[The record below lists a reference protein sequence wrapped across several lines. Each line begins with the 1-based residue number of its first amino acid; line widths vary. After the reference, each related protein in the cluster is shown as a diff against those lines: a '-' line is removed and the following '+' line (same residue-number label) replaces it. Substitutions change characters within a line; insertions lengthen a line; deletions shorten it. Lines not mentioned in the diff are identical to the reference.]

1 MGWFEANVKLYILS
15 VPIFFILSGR
25 VLTVSILKS
34 GNMRQLAS
42 AIIRRPFRL
51 LVPMLSMAFIDM
63 LFLHRNQPTFVL
75 KIVLDHLW
83 FMFDG
88 AEIPSTGTWVEWTLS
103 NGLLLA
109 DLAQNGYMDRY
120 RSWKYS
126 HYINTLWFI
135 GSACLVF
142 RSPILNIADPVDQ
155 AVRAHLYSHGNMGVN
170 MHYSVENAMIFL
182 FCFSIMLSI
191 ETSVWLQWVF
201 SRSPLVF
208 LGRISFPLYLMHP
221 YAAKYLDMVNN
232 YLREVIK
239 NYVLLTACIFVVS
252 TAIVCLCSYLLIP
265 VIDTPSIYIG
275 RWVEQ
280 SVVTEPWSWTA
291 IKLWAIGLPQKI
303 KADIK
308 KRLRSLH
315 TSVRGVVHAV
325 QHPKLCRSH

>member
-1 MGWFEANVKLYILS
+1 
-15 VPIFFILSGR
+15 
-25 VLTVSILKS
+25 
-34 GNMRQLAS
+34 
-42 AIIRRPFRL
+42 
-51 LVPMLSMAFIDM
+51 M

-103 NGLLLA
+103 NEYSFSNVIFFASFVLLQFRDNGKARYLILGSMIFWFQLTHSWGTHFIAGLLLA